1 LFKKNLHFHTSTPIL
16 NTQKNNALEQ
26 EIVIVKISRL
36 FPIAIILFMIIM
48 QCAHLNDARKAYDEQ
63 NDTRVIQLCRRAIA
77 SDSTD
82 VDAYLLL
89 AKSYRR
95 VDSLDMALRTI
106 QTAYRLDSESPEILD
121 VYIGTLIDLGQR
133 AASEDKH
140 RDAMAYF
147 ESAESLSPE
156 NPDVLRPMADLYFQQ
171 GELDKAEEM
180 YKKLNTIFSDST
192 VTQKLAEIEKHSQD
206 AASLFEKGL
215 KAYKNGRFKT
225 SKSFCTKALKVKVD
239 HADARYLLLMADGRL
254 HVKKATKKSYW
265 DAIDAFGKAAGL
277 RSDAAEPHF
286 RMAQAYEKKD
296 PDEFVNAIDA
306 YEMALK
312 LEPDGA
318 FAKVCKK
325 KIKEL
330 KTRKEKLDKFWGR
343 KK

>member
-1 LFKKNLHFHTSTPIL
+1 
-16 NTQKNNALEQ
+16 
-26 EIVIVKISRL
+26 
-36 FPIAIILFMIIM
+36 
-48 QCAHLNDARKAYDEQ
+48 
-63 NDTRVIQLCRRAIA
+63 
-77 SDSTD
+77 
-82 VDAYLLL
+82 
-89 AKSYRR
+89 
-95 VDSLDMALRTI
+95 MALSTI
-106 QTAYRLDSESPEILD
+106 KTAYRLDAGSPEILD
-121 VYIGTLIDLGQR
+121 VYIGTLVDLGQQ
-133 AASEDKH
+133 AVSEDKH
-140 RDAMAYF
+140 HDAMIYF
-147 ESAESLSPE
+147 ESAESLSPQ
-156 NPDVLRPMADLYFQQ
+156 NTDVLRPMADLYFQQ
-171 GELDKAEEM
+171 GELDKAGDIYERI
-180 YKKLNTIFSDST
+180 NTIISDST
-192 VTQKLAEIEKHSQD
+192 VTKRLAEIEKRSQD

-225 SKSFCTKALKVKVD
+225 SKSFCNKALQVKVD
-239 HADARYLLLMADGRL
+239 LTVARYLLLMADGRL
-254 HVKKATKKSYW
+254 HVKRATKKSYW
-265 DAIDAFGKAAGL
+265 DAIDAFGKAAGF